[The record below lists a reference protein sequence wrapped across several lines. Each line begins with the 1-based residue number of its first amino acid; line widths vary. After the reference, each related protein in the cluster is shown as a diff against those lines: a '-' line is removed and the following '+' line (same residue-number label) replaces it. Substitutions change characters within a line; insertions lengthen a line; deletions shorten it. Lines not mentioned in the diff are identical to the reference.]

1 MFSFLKTRN
10 QILGMNARNLE
21 YIRPYNKLQAIKLV
35 DNKLRLKAKVRKLS
49 LPVPDTYGIVR
60 SPEELE
66 QFNWESLPSSFVLK
80 PNLGFGGEGILL
92 TFGEVK
98 RTNLESP
105 RVWIKADKTKI
116 TINDL
121 KNHIT
126 NILDGG
132 FSRTNFPDIAFFE
145 ERVKILKLF
154 KPLSYQGIPD
164 IRILV
169 FNKVPV
175 MAMIR
180 IPTRE
185 SGGRANLHMGG
196 IGVGIDIASGVTT
209 SAIIQNKSMTRI
221 RYIEYVPNTR
231 LLLSGIKIP
240 EWKKI
245 LEIAIEAQIASG
257 LGFAGIDIAIDRE
270 KGPMIFEINARPG
283 LAIQSANQAPLKQRL
298 ERVKGLQIKS
308 KERALKVAQNLFGG
322 EVEEEIEEI
331 SGRQVVGINEQ
342 VTVFDEEQN
351 KYQIMA
357 KVDTGADR
365 TAIDKEIADKLGISD
380 KTIRYKKVKAALGYE
395 ERPIVP
401 LTFILS
407 GILITTE
414 VFTTDR
420 KDMRYNMIIG
430 RKDLQKFLVDP
441 TKNIFATEQDVL
453 QFKKMEIL

>member
-21 YIRPYNKLQAIKLV
+21 YIRPYNKLLAIKLV
-35 DNKLRLKAKVRKLS
+35 DNKLRLKAKIRKLS

-105 RVWIKADKTKI
+105 RVWIKADKTKV

-154 KPLSYQGIPD
+154 KSLSYQGIPD

-357 KVDTGADR
+357 KIDTGADR

-380 KTIRYKKVKAALGYE
+380 RVITYKKVRAALGDE

-407 GILITTE
+407 GILINTE
-414 VFTTDR
+414 IFITDR
-420 KDMRYNMIIG
+420 KEMKYNMIIG

-441 TKNIFATEQDVL
+441 TKNVFAKEEEVV
-453 QFKKMEIL
+453 QFRKLGIL